1 MGSVRS
7 VGSDLE
13 LGGGTSSGLL
23 NLSVWILDFMARS
36 FVLTV
41 SS

>member
-7 VGSDLE
+7 VGSDVE
-13 LGGGTSSGLL
+13 LGGGASSDLFKV
-23 NLSVWILDFMARS
+23 SVWILDFMVRS
-36 FVLTV
+36 VFLTV